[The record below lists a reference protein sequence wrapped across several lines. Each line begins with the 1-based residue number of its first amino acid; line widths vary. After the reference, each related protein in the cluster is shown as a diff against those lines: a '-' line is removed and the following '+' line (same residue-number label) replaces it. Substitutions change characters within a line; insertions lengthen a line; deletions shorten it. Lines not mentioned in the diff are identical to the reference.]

1 MNSIESLEK
10 EVLDRAANVIKCLGH
25 PLRIRLLAALEEGE
39 KTVSELQE
47 RSEATQATVSQ
58 QLATLRGR
66 GIVECRRDGANV
78 FYWITE
84 PRVSQILDCIRHCD
98 QDSVF

>member
-1 MNSIESLEK
+1 MTSIELLEQ
-10 EVLDRAANVIKCLGH
+10 EVLDRAATVIKCLGH
-25 PLRIRLLAALEEGE
+25 PLRIRLLASLEEGE
-39 KTVSELQE
+39 KTVGELQE
-47 RSEATQATVSQ
+47 RTEATQATVSQ

-84 PRVSQILDCIRHCD
+84 PKVSRILDCIRQCD